1 MKVLMAE
8 PNRAHDLV
16 DLAKSGDRVAFDQLV
31 ADHRSRLEALI
42 NSRLG
47 RGLRGHLEVDDVLQE
62 ALLGAFRSI
71 KQFQWERADSFFIW
85 LSTIVENV
93 IRAAAKKHEKT
104 QYLQLDTDVLDS
116 HVPPSKTFRRE
127 ERFDRL
133 RSSLERLSKEHQEVI
148 ILARIEQLRIQEIAA
163 KMNRTPE
170 AVKKLLA
177 RALRNL
183 KASFGDTESL
193 HLPKHRLGR
202 ESIDEE

>member
-8 PNRAHDLV
+8 PNRARDLV

-93 IRAAAKKHEKT
+93 IRAAAKKQEKT
-104 QYLQLDTDVLDS
+104 QYLQLDTD
-116 HVPPSKTFRRE
+116 
-127 ERFDRL
+127 
-133 RSSLERLSKEHQEVI
+133 
-148 ILARIEQLRIQEIAA
+148 A
-163 KMNRTPE
+163 
-170 AVKKLLA
+170 
-177 RALRNL
+177 
-183 KASFGDTESL
+183 
-193 HLPKHRLGR
+193 
-202 ESIDEE
+202 